1 LNCRFTTRLV
11 LLRTVS
17 ANAESHAD
25 QSHCLA
31 LPKPTHRPT
40 GPLPRLVTELL
51 ILVASLVLLIGC
63 SPVAPSTP
71 APSAAASNQD
81 ADSTKES
88 PSPLASQ
95 GAGVEVPSESSFDAC
110 ALIPPTDLS
119 TVLGG
124 EAPVGRVTPAAGWVV
139 GQCAWSGSSSAFLVS
154 VGTSDSIAKIGDPGV
169 TDAKAKL
176 AEFERR
182 MAGADAARPV
192 SGIGDGAI
200 VAKPGMAAY
209 KGDLYIEVANLR
221 LTEDQLV
228 DVVKLAIAGL

>member
-1 LNCRFTTRLV
+1 MNGRSTTRPV
-11 LLRTVS
+11 LLGGGSVP
-17 ANAESHAD
+17 AKSHAHESND
-25 QSHCLA
+25 LA
-31 LPKPTHRPT
+31 FPQDRPI
-40 GPLPRLVTELL
+40 GPLPRLVTEFL
-51 ILVASLVLLIGC
+51 ILVVPLVLLIGC
-63 SPVAPSTP
+63 SSVAPSRP
-71 APSAAASNQD
+71 APSAAASNQG

-88 PSPLASQ
+88 RGPLPSQS
-95 GAGVEVPSESSFDAC
+95 AGPEVPSGSTIDAC

-124 EAPVGRVTPAAGWVV
+124 DALVGRVTPAAGWVV
-139 GQCAWSGSSSAFLVS
+139 GQCAWSGSSSAFLLS
-154 VGTSDSIAKIGDPGV
+154 VGTSDSIAKVGDPGV

-176 AEFERR
+176 GEFERR

-192 SGIGDGAI
+192 PGIGDGAI